1 MALKTVGAQLEE
13 VQLAITAVMSGQS
26 YDIAGR
32 KMTKANLAE
41 LTSREDTLINRGD
54 KYGFDKVFNT
64 TTTKSA
70 VYGVSFGNER

>member
-1 MALKTVGAQLEE
+1 MALLTVGQQLEE

-41 LTSREDTLINRGD
+41 LTSREDTLISRGD
-54 KYGFDKVFNT
+54 KYGFDKLFNT
-64 TTTKSA
+64 STSEKA
-70 VYGVSFGNER
+70 VYGVSFTS